1 MLSIIVKEVNEFLNS
16 LIAYVVLGVFLMGT
30 GLVMWL
36 FPSSSVLE
44 YGYATLEP
52 LFTLGP
58 YLFMF
63 LIPGITMRSFA
74 EEHRSGTI
82 ELLFTLPFKR
92 WEIVV
97 GKFISAF
104 LLVVFSILPTILYYF
119 SVSAL
124 GSPEGNLDTAGI
136 IGSYL
141 GLILLGGVF
150 TAFGLFASVLTENQ
164 IVSFVLAGFLCFL
177 SYDGIDSLAN
187 LDSWGSWS
195 YLLERV
201 GILYHYTAM
210 SKGLLDLKNIG
221 YFVSVILLFLSFV
234 QLTLTKRR

>member
-1 MLSIIVKEVNEFLNS
+1 MFSIIIKEVNEFLDS
-16 LIAYVVLGVFLMGT
+16 LIAYVVLGVFLIGT

-36 FPSSSVLE
+36 FPGSSVLE

-58 YLFMF
+58 YLLMF

-74 EEHRSGTI
+74 EEQRSGTI

-104 LLVVFSILPTILYYF
+104 LLVIFAVLPTLLYYF

-124 GSPEGNLDTAGI
+124 GSPAGNLDSAGI
-136 IGSYL
+136 VGSYL

-187 LDSWGSWS
+187 LDVWGKWS
-195 YLLERV
+195 YFLERV
-201 GILYHYTAM
+201 GILHHYTAM
-210 SKGLLDLKNIG
+210 SKGLLDLRNIG
-221 YFVSVILLFLSFV
+221 YFVSVMLLFLSIVLFK
-234 QLTLTKRR
+234 LTKRR

>member
-30 GLVMWL
+30 WLFMWL

-92 WEIVV
+92 WEIVA
-97 GKFISAF
+97 GKFISSF
-104 LLVVFSILPTILYYF
+104 LLVIFSVLPTILYYF

-124 GSPEGNLDTAGI
+124 GSPTGNLDTAGI

-164 IVSFVLAGFLCFL
+164 IVSFVLAGFLCFF

-187 LDSWGSWS
+187 LDSWGSWAYS
-195 YLLERV
+195 LERI
-201 GILYHYTAM
+201 GILHHYAAM

-221 YFVSVILLFLSFV
+221 YFISVILLFLSVV
-234 QLTLTKRR
+234 QLILTKRR